1 MSSLVFSPA
10 CITHSQD
17 ASQGDASNRIQIVR
31 IPARVAL
38 TAHENEWLE
47 Y

>member
-1 MSSLVFSPA
+1 MSSRVFSPA

-31 IPARVAL
+31 IPARAAL
-38 TAHENEWLE
+38 SAHKLEWLD